1 MHKKVTKTEA
11 NGKIV
16 PIIENMNHFFFKMRN
31 PPAKANAAAIS
42 PSTPKIKNP
51 NTSEAILEP

>member
-1 MHKKVTKTEA
+1 MHRKVTKTEA
-11 NGKIV
+11 NGKMV

-31 PPAKANAAAIS
+31 APAKANAAEIS

-51 NTSEAILEP
+51 ITSEAILGP